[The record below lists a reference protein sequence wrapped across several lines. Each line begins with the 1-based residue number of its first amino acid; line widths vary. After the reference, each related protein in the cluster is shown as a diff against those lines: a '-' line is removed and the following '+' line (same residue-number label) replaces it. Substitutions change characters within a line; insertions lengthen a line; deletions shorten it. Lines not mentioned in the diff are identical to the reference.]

1 MTSTDVSSGTSS
13 EAPQVGT
20 CDMRLE
26 VVAVPV
32 SDIERAKE
40 FYQCLGFR
48 LDADI
53 VRGDSFRAVQFTPPH
68 SACSITFGKGLT
80 TAVPGSAQHLEL
92 VVSDIC
98 AARDDLVRRGIE
110 VSEVYHLDGG
120 KVPGLDPQRR
130 SYQSYASFNDPDGN
144 EWILQ
149 EITVRLPGRM
159 WED

>member
-1 MTSTDVSSGTSS
+1 MTSTNVSAGTSS
-13 EAPQVGT
+13 AAPQVGT
-20 CDMRLE
+20 CDMKLE
-26 VVAVPV
+26 VVALPV

-40 FYQCLGFR
+40 FYQRLGFR

-53 VRGDSFRAVQFTPPH
+53 VRGDNFRAVQFTPPH
-68 SACSITFGKGLT
+68 SACSITFGKGQT
-80 TAVPGSAQHLEL
+80 TAAPGSAQHLEL

-144 EWILQ
+144 EWLLQ
-149 EITVRLPGRM
+149 EITVRLPGRT
-159 WED
+159 WDD